1 MRALASW
8 CVRHRRSV
16 VLIWLGL
23 LVAVTIISSTVG
35 TAYTQSFSLPNTE
48 STRALNVL
56 QAASPQNSGDLERV
70 VFEVPAGQSVTD
82 PSTKVAIESTL
93 TRLAAVPHV
102 ASVVSPFSPFG
113 AQQISKDGRIAF
125 AQVKFNQ
132 DAFQIDTVR
141 SQAFVASAT
150 RDQSGDLKIAV
161 SGQVA

>member
-35 TAYTQSFSLPNTE
+35 PAYTQSFSLPNTE

-82 PSTKVAIESTL
+82 PSTKAAIESTL
-93 TRLAAVPHV
+93 TRLAGVPHV

-125 AQVKFNQ
+125 AYSDLDPEGHVSKTLK
-132 DAFQIDTVR
+132 A
-141 SQAFVASAT
+141 VAS
-150 RDQSGDLKIAV
+150 LKR
-161 SGQVA
+161 